1 MQKNQKN
8 TTFPKKNPPEK
19 TPKENKTKHI
29 KKNIYPSIF

>member
-8 TTFPKKNPPEK
+8 TTFPKKKNPEK

>member
-1 MQKNQKN
+1 MQKNQKKHDV
-8 TTFPKKNPPEK
+8 PKKKTPEK